1 MNWKTKKDLSKP
13 HDSMVKI
20 WTLGCGKFVLVAF
33 KTLDLTSRDL
43 DSWDVTKL
51 WKINVIYTYT

>member
-1 MNWKTKKDLSKP
+1 
-13 HDSMVKI
+13 MVKI

-51 WKINVIYTYT
+51 WKINAIYTYT